1 MLFLTQDTHCRD
13 VVRFYQLF
21 SQLDRETQ
29 RRVMEYTDRIHEPA
43 QQIHQDDSSDNAQDP
58 WTLFERACSTPSVV
72 ICKQMKEDF
81 KI

>member
-58 WTLFERACSTPSVV
+58 
-72 ICKQMKEDF
+72 
-81 KI
+81 